1 MGNKV
6 SKFKAFIEGTTTLSS
21 SRWGIFTTLLAFSA
35 ISIAMGVWLN
45 MNWLIYMGFGLVAV
59 AVILATIWLKRG
71 SRDTTAT
78 KDDINAL
85 GKKIEIAL
93 DNLSNK
99 IGDMKESVTKSIDSL
114 INEIRQDREN
124 RNITKK

>member
-1 MGNKV
+1 
-6 SKFKAFIEGTTTLSS
+6 
-21 SRWGIFTTLLAFSA
+21 
-35 ISIAMGVWLN
+35 
-45 MNWLIYMGFGLVAV
+45 MGFGLAAV

-71 SRDTTAT
+71 SRDTTAA

-85 GKKIEIAL
+85 GKKIETAL
-93 DNLSNK
+93 DNLSNE
-99 IGDMKESVTKSIDSL
+99 IGNMKESVTESIDSL

>member
-1 MGNKV
+1 
-6 SKFKAFIEGTTTLSS
+6 
-21 SRWGIFTTLLAFSA
+21 
-35 ISIAMGVWLN
+35 

-85 GKKIEIAL
+85 GKKIETAL
-93 DNLSNK
+93 DNLSNE
-99 IGDMKESVTKSIDSL
+99 IGDMKESVTKYEEDVQLL
-114 INEIRQDREN
+114 INQVDSTINGLAMDRKMREKVEPLVLKALLSQN
-124 RNITKK
+124 